1 MKKVI
6 QWGLDFIYPIFKNF
20 LPYQIYAYLAVGA
33 INTALNIALFAIFF
47 QFVLPK
53 SGIVINGF
61 PLASYTVSLLIA
73 FMITVPTGFWLAK
86 YFAFNEESSNRKKS
100 GQQLFKY
107 FLVVLQGLGT
117 DYLLM
122 KGLIVFLEI
131 YPTVAKVIST
141 VIVLTLNYLLQK
153 YFTFAAKK
161 AGLKENI

>member
-6 QWGLDFIYPIFKNF
+6 QWVLDAIYPIFKKV
-20 LPYQIYAYLAVGA
+20 LPYQVYAYLAVGG
-33 INTALNIALFAIFF
+33 INTVSNILIFAIFF

-53 SGIVINGF
+53 PGITIASFMV
-61 PLASYTVSLLIA
+61 ASYTVSLLIA
-73 FMITVPTGFWLAK
+73 FIITVPTGFWLAK
-86 YFAFNEESSNRKKS
+86 YFAFRGAHENTQKN

-122 KGLIVFLEI
+122 KGLIVFFGL
-131 YPTVAKVIST
+131 YPTIAKIIST

-153 YFTFAAKK
+153 HFTFKAKK
-161 AGLKENI
+161 TGF